1 MLLEKQVILLAF
13 GYHINMQEIRSS
25 KEVQNYKVVSFTK
38 KRYLNTFTQNGVK
51 RLLCP
56 SVPPNFQLF
65 EVEICQEKKHPGV
78 GTATGSAR
86 AHFIPNDYL
95 CDVYGK
101 N

>member
-1 MLLEKQVILLAF
+1 
-13 GYHINMQEIRSS
+13 MQEIRSS

-51 RLLCP
+51 LLLCP

-65 EVEICQEKKHPGV
+65 EFEICQEKKHPGV

-86 AHFIPNDYL
+86 HISYQMTTYVMFMVRIW
-95 CDVYGK
+95 K
-101 N
+101 